1 MMSNFKP
8 GKRKNV
14 GHTYAVPAVMIPG
27 WCSWSSPVSSAA
39 TIEKRKTNTCD
50 KFD

>member
-1 MMSNFKP
+1 MIWNIAILASRMMTLSSKLMMSNFKP

-27 WCSWSSPVSSAA
+27 
-39 TIEKRKTNTCD
+39 
-50 KFD
+50 